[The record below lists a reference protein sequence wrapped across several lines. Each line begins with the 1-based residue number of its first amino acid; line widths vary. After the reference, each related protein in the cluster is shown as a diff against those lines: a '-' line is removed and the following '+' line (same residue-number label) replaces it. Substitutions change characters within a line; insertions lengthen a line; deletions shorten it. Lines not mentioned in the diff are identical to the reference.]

1 MNNISEL
8 KDIIMSGNVP
18 NHVALI
24 MDGNGRW
31 AKKRFLPRTAG
42 HKKGVDTVEEII
54 EAASDI
60 GIKYITLYAFSTENW
75 KRPEEEVNYLM
86 SLPRAFFDY
95 FLPKLMKNNVKI
107 KCIGRWDLLPED
119 TRKAVA
125 DAINDTKDNSGLTVN
140 FALNYGGRDEI
151 VYAVEQIAK
160 LLKDN
165 PDLPISEDLIGSH
178 LFNPDAQDA
187 DFVIRTSGEYRI
199 SNFLLWQSAYA
210 EYYFTDTL
218 WPDFKTAEFYQS
230 IIDFQNRDRRR
241 GGIK

>member
-1 MNNISEL
+1 MNTISDM
-8 KDIIMSGNVP
+8 KDKIMVGNVP

-107 KCIGRWDLLPED
+107 QCIGRWDLLPEE
-119 TRKAVA
+119 TRQAVA
-125 DAINDTKDNSGLTVN
+125 DAISNTKDNSGLVVN

-151 VYAVEQIAK
+151 LYAVEQIAE
-160 LLKDN
+160 LLIKDPTIQIN
-165 PDLPISEDLIGSH
+165 EELIGNH
-178 LFNPDAQDA
+178 LFNPDSQDV
-187 DFVIRTSGEYRI
+187 DLVIRTSGEYRI

-210 EYYFTDTL
+210 EYYFTNTL

-230 IIDFQNRDRRR
+230 IIDFQGRDRRR
-241 GGIK
+241 GGLK